1 MTATVNANIFFCQAQ
16 IDESKISQATKDMAG
31 RIRPLLTIEEDGF
44 IKRTDDAILNAACE
58 GTDVTPDEVRRTAV
72 FLTTF
77 NAAAPL
83 ATGDVATEFWS
94 KPENQKRVDKVN
106 ADLFLCK
113 GMRTLGTH
121 HLSKSVPNGDMENPG
136 FKIVHGS
143 TIQKFELKGTGPS
156 APDFN
161 KIKKHNM
168 ACVNE
173 IFVETEI
180 LR

>member
-1 MTATVNANIFFCQAQ
+1 MTANVNTNTFFCQTQ
-16 IDESKISQATKDMAG
+16 LDDSKISQATKEMAG
-31 RIRPLLTIEEDGF
+31 RIRPLLAIEEDGF
-44 IKRTDDAILNAACE
+44 IKRADDAVLEAACE
-58 GTDVTPDEVRRTAV
+58 GTEITPDEVRRTAA

-77 NAAAPL
+77 NAAVPL
-83 ATGDVATEFWS
+83 ATGDLATEFWS
-94 KPENQKRVDKVN
+94 NKENQKRVDKVN
-106 ADLFLCK
+106 ADIFLCK
-113 GMRTLGTH
+113 GMKTYTTH
-121 HLSKSVPNGDMENPG
+121 HLNKSVPNGDMENPG

-173 IFVETEI
+173 IFVE
-180 LR
+180 